1 MKKRKQLKTE
11 AYIQEKIKNKNK
23 QKKDTNKHCQ
33 KLILTNC

>member
-23 QKKDTNKHCQ
+23 QKKTQIN
-33 KLILTNC
+33 IAEN